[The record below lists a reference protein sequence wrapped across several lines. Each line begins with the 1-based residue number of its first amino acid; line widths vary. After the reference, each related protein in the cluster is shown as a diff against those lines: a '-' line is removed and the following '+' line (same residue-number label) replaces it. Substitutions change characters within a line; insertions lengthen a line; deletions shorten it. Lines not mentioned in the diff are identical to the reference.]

1 MSPKYTVWF
10 VDDLPRN
17 RATFEANHRNDFAI
31 ETFSKTSD
39 VLTRIHGGDHPDA
52 LLCDIFFYDT
62 AEEGERA
69 EKAIA
74 DLAANL
80 KKTATEIGVHD
91 QMHAIGITL
100 MQQIYEHFKNHPP
113 PFPIYAYT
121 SKGPFLL
128 EQREWDRIS
137 EYGGKVLLKGRVT
150 SDRERTEIIGDIELH
165 RNENSPAAKMQSNVD
180 WLFWTL
186 VQGVFFIALSLSIGR
201 WVRGTW

>member
-1 MSPKYTVWF
+1 MPGNSSPAAWS
-10 VDDLPRN
+10 
-17 RATFEANHRNDFAI
+17 RASTTRPSSPCEKLTDSGPSASLKSPSTMPSAI
-31 ETFSKTSD
+31 CRSPTPPTDSTDEPS
-39 VLTRIHGGDHPDA
+39 
-52 LLCDIFFYDT
+52 FYDT

-113 PFPIYAYT
+113 PFPMYAYT

-186 VQGVFFIALSLSIGR
+186 VQGVFFIAL
-201 WVRGTW
+201 